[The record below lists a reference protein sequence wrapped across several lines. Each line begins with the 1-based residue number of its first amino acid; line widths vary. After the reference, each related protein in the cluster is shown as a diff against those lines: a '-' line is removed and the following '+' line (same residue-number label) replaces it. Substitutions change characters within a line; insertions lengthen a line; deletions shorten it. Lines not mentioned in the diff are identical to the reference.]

1 MQKEVSFIHVA
12 DLHLDSPFKG
22 MSNVPDS
29 LFEELRKSTFQSF
42 ENIVQV
48 AIQKQVDF
56 ILLVGDLFEHEKQSL
71 RAQVF
76 LRDCFEKL
84 RANQIQVYL
93 SYGNHDYISG
103 NKHRLT
109 FPENVHVFPNE
120 NVQAIPFEK
129 NGIHLANIY
138 GFSYENRVI
147 LDNKSHEFQLQNLSV
162 PFHIGMLHGSL
173 NGIEGHDPYAPFLIS
188 DLKSNHFNYWAL
200 GHIHQR
206 QVISENPH
214 IIYPGNIQGRHRN
227 EANEKGCY
235 YVQLT
240 ESGTKAEFIPT
251 QHILFQHVT
260 FDIAAFQTM
269 EEIHHALKHLLE
281 QYKEYHHFIQLDIVG
296 SAEQNDWEQEKI
308 LAEMIELW
316 NEEQV
321 NQEVFTFVYRY
332 DISYRS
338 SAGIQMTDLFMQEV
352 ELALQDEAMYTE
364 LVQSLMRHRQL
375 GPHLSELEMAEIRE
389 KAKQVLL
396 QSLHGREVMS

>member
-22 MSNVPDS
+22 MSNVPDA

-84 RANQIQVYL
+84 QANHIQVYL

-120 NVQAIPFEK
+120 NVQAIPFER
-129 NGIHLANIY
+129 NGIHVANIY
-138 GFSYENRVI
+138 GFSYENRI
-147 LDNKSHEFQLQNLSV
+147 LTENKSHKFQIQNVTV

-173 NGIEGHDPYAPFLIS
+173 HGIEGHDPYAPFQIS
-188 DLKSNHFNYWAL
+188 DLKAKPFHYWAL

-240 ESGTKAEFIPT
+240 ETETKAEFIPT

-260 FDIAAFQTM
+260 FDISSLQTM
-269 EEIHHALKHLLE
+269 EQIHHALKNLLE
-281 QYKEYHHFIQLDIVG
+281 QYKEGHIFIQLDIVG
-296 SAEQNDWEQEKI
+296 NAEQNDWEQEK
-308 LAEMIELW
+308 LLEEMIELW
-316 NEEQV
+316 NEEQM

-338 SAGIQMTDLFMQEV
+338 CVDVPITDLFMQEV
-352 ELALQDEAMYTE
+352 ELALQDKAMYTE
-364 LVQSLMRHRQL
+364 LIQSLMKHRQL
-375 GPHLSELEMAEIRE
+375 GPHLTELEVNEVKE
-389 KAKQVLL
+389 NAKQVLL
-396 QSLHGREVMS
+396 QSLHGREVIS